1 MKMASHRLSLVGDSL
16 RKGIILKALSG
27 FYYVETQETKELIQC
42 RSRGLFRKQKITP
55 LVGDYVG
62 FLTEEDGNGY
72 VMEVYDR
79 KNELVRPPIANVDLA
94 LVVFSV
100 KEPDFSPKLL
110 DRFLSVIEMN
120 EIEPVIVL
128 TKMDLL
134 TEVESETL
142 ATKINYYREIGYK
155 VIETS
160 SKQQSGLEA
169 ITDLVQDQIVV
180 ICGQSGVG
188 KSSLL
193 NTIDQSLDIQ
203 VNEISKALGRG
214 KHTTRHVELH
224 KLCGGLIADTPGF
237 SSLDL
242 DQLEPIDLAQS
253 FIEFYKLSDQCKF
266 RGCLHENEPR
276 CAVKEAVEKGE
287 ILSTRYE
294 HYLQF
299 LIEIKSRKPKY

>member
-1 MKMASHRLSLVGDSL
+1 MK
-16 RKGIILKALSG
+16 KGIILKALSG
-27 FYYVETQETKELIQC
+27 FYYVEDLETKETIQC

-55 LVGDYVG
+55 LVGDQVE
-62 FLTEEDGNGY
+62 FLVEPDGNGY
-72 VMEVYDR
+72 VMGIDPR

-110 DRFLSVIEMN
+110 DRFLAVIEMN
-120 EIEPVIVL
+120 QIEPVIVL
-128 TKMDLL
+128 TKLDLM
-134 TEVESETL
+134 TEEEKQ
-142 ATKINYYREIGYK
+142 AIEPIIDYYREIGYQ

-160 SKQQSGLEA
+160 SKQEFGLESINELIKQRIA
-169 ITDLVQDQIVV
+169 V

-193 NTIDQSLDIQ
+193 NSLDDSLNIQ

-224 KLCGGLIADTPGF
+224 KLSEGLIADTPGF

-242 DQLEPIDLAQS
+242 DQLEPIDLSQC
-253 FIEFYKLSDQCKF
+253 FIEFYDLSEQCKF

-276 CAVKEAVEKGE
+276 CAVKAAVEENE
-287 ILSTRYE
+287 IIPTRYE
-294 HYLQF
+294 NYLQF
-299 LIEIKSRKPKY
+299 LTEIKSRKPKY

>member
-1 MKMASHRLSLVGDSL
+1 MMKLFHHLEGDSL
-16 RKGIILKALSG
+16 KKGIILKALSG
-27 FYYVETQETKELIQC
+27 FYYVEDLQTKELIQC
-42 RSRGLFRKQKITP
+42 RSRGLFRKKKITP
-55 LVGDYVG
+55 LVGDSVH
-62 FLTEEDGNGY
+62 FTVEPDGNGY
-72 VMEVYDR
+72 VMEILSR

-110 DRFLSVIEMN
+110 DRFLAVIEAN
-120 EIEPVIVL
+120 QIEPIIVL

-134 TEVESETL
+134 TSEEQSL
-142 ATKINYYREIGYK
+142 IEPIIQYYREIGYQ

-160 SKQQSGLEA
+160 SKQQFGLDG
-169 ITDLVQDQIVV
+169 IKDLIRNQIVV

-193 NTIDQSLDIQ
+193 NSMDQTLNIQ

-224 KLCGGLIADTPGF
+224 KLSDGLIADTPGF

-242 DQLEPIDLAQS
+242 DQLEPNDLS
-253 FIEFYKLSDQCKF
+253 ECFVEFYQRSQDCKF
-266 RGCLHENEPR
+266 RGCLHVNEPR
-276 CAVKEAVEKGE
+276 CAVKEAVEVGE
-287 ILSTRYE
+287 ILPTRYE
-294 HYLQF
+294 NYLQF
-299 LIEIKSRKPKY
+299 LTEIKSRKPKY

>member
-1 MKMASHRLSLVGDSL
+1 MSETDHLEGDNL
-16 RKGIILKALSG
+16 KKGIILKALSG
-27 FYYVETQETKELIQC
+27 FYYVEDLETKETIQC

-55 LVGDYVG
+55 LVGDQVE
-62 FLTEEDGNGY
+62 FLVEPDGNGY
-72 VMEVYDR
+72 VMEIDPR

-110 DRFLSVIEMN
+110 DRFLAVIEMN
-120 EIEPVIVL
+120 QIEPVIVL
-128 TKMDLL
+128 TKLDLM
-134 TEVESETL
+134 TEEEKQ
-142 ATKINYYREIGYK
+142 AIEPIIDYYREIGYQ

-160 SKQQSGLEA
+160 SKQEFGLESINELIKQRIA
-169 ITDLVQDQIVV
+169 V

-193 NTIDQSLDIQ
+193 NSLDDSLNIQ

-224 KLCGGLIADTPGF
+224 KLSEGLIADTPGF

-242 DQLEPIDLAQS
+242 DQLEPIDLSQC
-253 FIEFYKLSDQCKF
+253 FIEFYDLSEQCKF

-276 CAVKEAVEKGE
+276 CAVKAAVEENE
-287 ILSTRYE
+287 IIPTRYE
-294 HYLQF
+294 NYLQF
-299 LIEIKSRKPKY
+299 LTEIKSRKPKY

>member
-1 MKMASHRLSLVGDSL
+1 MK
-16 RKGIILKALSG
+16 KGIILKALSG
-27 FYYVETQETKELIQC
+27 FYYVEDLETKETIQC

-55 LVGDYVG
+55 LVGDQVE
-62 FLTEEDGNGY
+62 FLVEPDGNGY
-72 VMEVYDR
+72 VMGIDPR

-110 DRFLSVIEMN
+110 DRFLAVIEMN
-120 EIEPVIVL
+120 QIEPVIVL
-128 TKMDLL
+128 TKLDLM
-134 TEVESETL
+134 TEEEKQ
-142 ATKINYYREIGYK
+142 AIEPIINYYREIGYQ

-160 SKQQSGLEA
+160 SKQEFGLES
-169 ITDLVQDQIVV
+169 INELIKQRIVV

-193 NTIDQSLDIQ
+193 NSLDDSLNIQ

-224 KLCGGLIADTPGF
+224 KLSEGLIADTPGF

-242 DQLEPIDLAQS
+242 DQLEPIDLSQC
-253 FIEFYKLSDQCKF
+253 FIEFYDLSEQCKF

-276 CAVKEAVEKGE
+276 CAVKAAVEENE
-287 ILSTRYE
+287 IIPTRYE
-294 HYLQF
+294 NYLQF
-299 LIEIKSRKPKY
+299 LTEIKSRKPKY

>member
-1 MKMASHRLSLVGDSL
+1 MK
-16 RKGIILKALSG
+16 KGIILKALSG
-27 FYYVETQETKELIQC
+27 FYYVEDLETKETIQC

-55 LVGDYVG
+55 LVGDQVE
-62 FLTEEDGNGY
+62 FLVEPDGNGY
-72 VMEVYDR
+72 VMGIDPR

-110 DRFLSVIEMN
+110 DRFLAVIEMN
-120 EIEPVIVL
+120 QIEPVIVL
-128 TKMDLL
+128 TKLDLM
-134 TEVESETL
+134 TEEEKQ
-142 ATKINYYREIGYK
+142 AIEPIIDYYREIGYQ

-160 SKQQSGLEA
+160 SKQEFGLESINELIKQRIA
-169 ITDLVQDQIVV
+169 V

-193 NTIDQSLDIQ
+193 NSLDDSLNIQ

-224 KLCGGLIADTPGF
+224 KLSEGLIADTPGF

-242 DQLEPIDLAQS
+242 DQLEPIDLSQC
-253 FIEFYKLSDQCKF
+253 FIEFYDLSEQCKF

-276 CAVKEAVEKGE
+276 RAVKAAVEENE
-287 ILSTRYE
+287 IIPTRYE
-294 HYLQF
+294 NYLQF
-299 LIEIKSRKPKY
+299 LTEIKSRKPKY

>member
-1 MKMASHRLSLVGDSL
+1 MK
-16 RKGIILKALSG
+16 KGIILKALSG
-27 FYYVETQETKELIQC
+27 FYYVEDQETKEMIQC

-55 LVGDYVG
+55 LVGDYVE
-62 FLTEEDGNGY
+62 FLVELDGNGY
-72 VMEVYDR
+72 VMDIGTR

-110 DRFLSVIEMN
+110 DRFLAVIEMN
-120 EIEPVIVL
+120 QIEPIIVL

-134 TEVESETL
+134 SEEERQ
-142 ATKINYYREIGYK
+142 AIDSSIQYYKQIGYE

-160 SKQQSGLEA
+160 SKQHAG
-169 ITDLVQDQIVV
+169 INVVNDLIKDRIVV

-193 NTIDQSLDIQ
+193 NAIDQTLKIQ

-224 KLCGGLIADTPGF
+224 KLSDGLIADTPGF

-242 DQLEPIDLAQS
+242 DQLEAIDLSQC
-253 FIEFYKLSDQCKF
+253 FVEFYERSEQCKF

-276 CAVKEAVEKGE
+276 CAVKAAVETGE
-287 ILSTRYE
+287 ILPTRYE
-294 HYLQF
+294 NYLQF
-299 LIEIKSRKPKY
+299 LTEIKSRKPKY

>member
-1 MKMASHRLSLVGDSL
+1 MMSEPDHLVGDNL
-16 RKGIILKALSG
+16 KKGIILKALSG
-27 FYYVETQETKELIQC
+27 FYYVEDLETKETIQC

-55 LVGDYVG
+55 LVGDQVE
-62 FLTEEDGNGY
+62 FLVEPDGNGY
-72 VMEVYDR
+72 VMGIDPR

-110 DRFLSVIEMN
+110 DRFLAVIEMN
-120 EIEPVIVL
+120 QIEPVIVL
-128 TKMDLL
+128 TKLDLM
-134 TEVESETL
+134 TEEEKQ
-142 ATKINYYREIGYK
+142 AIEPIIDYYREIGYQ

-160 SKQQSGLEA
+160 SKQEFGLESINELIKQRIA
-169 ITDLVQDQIVV
+169 V

-193 NTIDQSLDIQ
+193 NSLDDSLNIQ

-224 KLCGGLIADTPGF
+224 KLSEGLIADTPGF

-242 DQLEPIDLAQS
+242 DQLEPIDLSQC
-253 FIEFYKLSDQCKF
+253 FIEFYDLSEQCKF

-276 CAVKEAVEKGE
+276 CAVKAAVEENE
-287 ILSTRYE
+287 IIPTRYE
-294 HYLQF
+294 NYLQF
-299 LIEIKSRKPKY
+299 LTEIKSRKPKY

>member
-1 MKMASHRLSLVGDSL
+1 MK
-16 RKGIILKALSG
+16 KGIILKALSG
-27 FYYVETQETKELIQC
+27 FYYVEDQETKEMIQC

-55 LVGDYVG
+55 LVGDHVE
-62 FLTEEDGNGY
+62 FLVEPDGNGY
-72 VMEVYDR
+72 VMDIGPR

-110 DRFLSVIEMN
+110 DRFLAVIEMN
-120 EIEPVIVL
+120 QIEPIIVL

-134 TEVESETL
+134 SEEERQ
-142 ATKINYYREIGYK
+142 AMDPSIRYYKQIGYE

-160 SKQQSGLEA
+160 SKQHAG
-169 ITDLVQDQIVV
+169 INVVNDLIKDRIVV

-193 NTIDQSLDIQ
+193 NAIDQTLKIQ

-224 KLCGGLIADTPGF
+224 KLSDGLIADTPGF

-242 DQLEPIDLAQS
+242 DQLEAIDLSQC
-253 FIEFYKLSDQCKF
+253 FVEFYERSEQCKF

-276 CAVKEAVEKGE
+276 CAVKAAVETGE
-287 ILSTRYE
+287 ILPTRYE
-294 HYLQF
+294 NYLQF
-299 LIEIKSRKPKY
+299 LTEIKSRKPKY

>member
-1 MKMASHRLSLVGDSL
+1 MVSESWPLVGDSL
-16 RKGIILKALSG
+16 EKGIILKALSG
-27 FYYVETQETKELIQC
+27 FYYVEDQESKALIQC

-62 FLTEEDGNGY
+62 FLLDEDGTGY
-72 VMEVYDR
+72 VMEVYER

-100 KEPDFSPKLL
+100 KEPDFNVKLL
-110 DRFLSVIEMN
+110 DRFLAVIEAN
-120 EIEPVIVL
+120 DIEPVIVL
-128 TKMDLL
+128 TKLDLL
-134 TEVESETL
+134 SEKERVEIDP
-142 ATKINYYREIGYK
+142 KINYYRGIGYK

-160 SKQQSGLEA
+160 SKKQFGLEA
-169 ITDLVQDQIVV
+169 ITELIKDQIIV

-193 NTIDQSLDIQ
+193 NTIDESLDIQ

-224 KLCGGLIADTPGF
+224 KLSGGLIADTPGF

-242 DQLEPIDLAQS
+242 DQLEPTDLAKS
-253 FIEFYKLSDQCKF
+253 FIEFDELSDQCKY

-276 CAVKEAVEKGE
+276 CAVKQAIESQEVLK
-287 ILSTRYE
+287 TRYE
-294 HYLQF
+294 NYLQF
-299 LIEIKSRKPKY
+299 LMEIKTRKPKY

>member
-1 MKMASHRLSLVGDSL
+1 MK
-16 RKGIILKALSG
+16 KGIILKALSG
-27 FYYVETQETKELIQC
+27 FYYVEDQETKEMIQC

-55 LVGDYVG
+55 LVGDYVE
-62 FLTEEDGNGY
+62 FLVEPDGNGY
-72 VMEVYDR
+72 VMDIGTR

-110 DRFLSVIEMN
+110 DRFLAVIEMN
-120 EIEPVIVL
+120 QIEPIIVL

-134 TEVESETL
+134 SEEERQ
-142 ATKINYYREIGYK
+142 AIDSSIQYYKQIGYE

-160 SKQQSGLEA
+160 SKQHEG
-169 ITDLVQDQIVV
+169 INVVNDLIKDRIVV

-193 NTIDQSLDIQ
+193 NAIDQTLKIQ

-224 KLCGGLIADTPGF
+224 KLSDGLIADTPGF

-242 DQLEPIDLAQS
+242 DQLEAIDLSQC
-253 FIEFYKLSDQCKF
+253 FVEFYERSEQCKF

-276 CAVKEAVEKGE
+276 CAVKAAVETGE
-287 ILSTRYE
+287 ILPTRYE
-294 HYLQF
+294 NYLQF
-299 LIEIKSRKPKY
+299 LTEIKSRKPKY

>member
-1 MKMASHRLSLVGDSL
+1 MMSETDHLEGDNL
-16 RKGIILKALSG
+16 KKGIILKALSG
-27 FYYVETQETKELIQC
+27 FYYVEDLETKETIQC

-55 LVGDYVG
+55 LVGDQVE
-62 FLTEEDGNGY
+62 FLVEPDGNGY
-72 VMEVYDR
+72 VMGIDPR

-110 DRFLSVIEMN
+110 DRFLAVIEMN
-120 EIEPVIVL
+120 QIEPVIVL
-128 TKMDLL
+128 TKLDLM
-134 TEVESETL
+134 TEEEKQ
-142 ATKINYYREIGYK
+142 AIEPIIDYYREIGYQ

-160 SKQQSGLEA
+160 SKQEFGLES
-169 ITDLVQDQIVV
+169 INELIKQRIVV

-193 NTIDQSLDIQ
+193 NSLDDSLNIQ

-224 KLCGGLIADTPGF
+224 KLSEGLIADTPGF

-242 DQLEPIDLAQS
+242 DQLEPIDLSQC
-253 FIEFYKLSDQCKF
+253 FIEFYDLSEQCKF

-276 CAVKEAVEKGE
+276 CAVKAAVEENE
-287 ILSTRYE
+287 IIPTRYE
-294 HYLQF
+294 NYLQF
-299 LIEIKSRKPKY
+299 LTEIKSRKPKY

>member
-1 MKMASHRLSLVGDSL
+1 MK
-16 RKGIILKALSG
+16 KGIILKALSG
-27 FYYVETQETKELIQC
+27 FYYVEDQETKEMIQC

-55 LVGDYVG
+55 LVGDYVE
-62 FLTEEDGNGY
+62 FLVEPDGNGY
-72 VMEVYDR
+72 VMDIGTR

-110 DRFLSVIEMN
+110 DRFLAVIEMN
-120 EIEPVIVL
+120 QIEPIIVL

-134 TEVESETL
+134 SEEERQ
-142 ATKINYYREIGYK
+142 AIDPSIQYYKQIGYE

-160 SKQQSGLEA
+160 SKQHEG
-169 ITDLVQDQIVV
+169 INVVNDLIKDRIVV

-193 NTIDQSLDIQ
+193 NAIDQTLKIQ

-224 KLCGGLIADTPGF
+224 KLSDGLIADTPGF

-242 DQLEPIDLAQS
+242 DQLEAIDLSQC
-253 FIEFYKLSDQCKF
+253 FVEFYERSEQCKF

-276 CAVKEAVEKGE
+276 CAVKAAVETGE
-287 ILSTRYE
+287 ILPTRYE
-294 HYLQF
+294 NYLQF
-299 LIEIKSRKPKY
+299 LTEIKSRKPKY

>member
-1 MKMASHRLSLVGDSL
+1 MK
-16 RKGIILKALSG
+16 KGIILKALSG
-27 FYYVETQETKELIQC
+27 FYYVEDLETKETIQC

-55 LVGDYVG
+55 LVGDQVE
-62 FLTEEDGNGY
+62 FLVEPDGNGY
-72 VMEVYDR
+72 VMGIDPR

-110 DRFLSVIEMN
+110 DRFLAVIEMN
-120 EIEPVIVL
+120 QIEPVIVL
-128 TKMDLL
+128 TKLDLM
-134 TEVESETL
+134 TEEEKQ
-142 ATKINYYREIGYK
+142 AIEPIIDYYREIGYQ

-160 SKQQSGLEA
+160 SKQEFGLESINELIKQRIA
-169 ITDLVQDQIVV
+169 V

-193 NTIDQSLDIQ
+193 NSLDDSLNIQ

-224 KLCGGLIADTPGF
+224 KLSEGLIADTPGF

-242 DQLEPIDLAQS
+242 DQLEPIDLSQC
-253 FIEFYKLSDQCKF
+253 FIEFYDLSEQCKF

-276 CAVKEAVEKGE
+276 CAVKAAVQENE
-287 ILSTRYE
+287 IIPTRYE
-294 HYLQF
+294 NYLQF
-299 LIEIKSRKPKY
+299 LTEIKSRKPKY

>member
-1 MKMASHRLSLVGDSL
+1 MK
-16 RKGIILKALSG
+16 KGIILKALSG
-27 FYYVETQETKELIQC
+27 FYYVEDQETKEMIQC

-55 LVGDYVG
+55 LVGDYVE
-62 FLTEEDGNGY
+62 FLVEPDGNGY
-72 VMEVYDR
+72 VMDIGTR

-110 DRFLSVIEMN
+110 DRFLAVIEMN
-120 EIEPVIVL
+120 QIEPIIVL

-134 TEVESETL
+134 SEEERQ
-142 ATKINYYREIGYK
+142 AIDSSIQYYKQIGYE

-160 SKQQSGLEA
+160 SKQHAG
-169 ITDLVQDQIVV
+169 INVVNDLIKDRIVV

-193 NTIDQSLDIQ
+193 NAIDQTLKIQ

-224 KLCGGLIADTPGF
+224 KLSDGLIADTPGF

-242 DQLEPIDLAQS
+242 DQLEAIDLSQC
-253 FIEFYKLSDQCKF
+253 FVEFYERSEQCKF

-276 CAVKEAVEKGE
+276 CAVKAAVETGE
-287 ILSTRYE
+287 ILPTRYE
-294 HYLQF
+294 NYLQF
-299 LIEIKSRKPKY
+299 LTEIKSRKPKY

>member
-1 MKMASHRLSLVGDSL
+1 MK
-16 RKGIILKALSG
+16 KGIILKALSG
-27 FYYVETQETKELIQC
+27 FYYVEDLETKETIQC

-55 LVGDYVG
+55 LVGDQVE
-62 FLTEEDGNGY
+62 FLVEPDGNGY
-72 VMEVYDR
+72 VMGIDPR

-110 DRFLSVIEMN
+110 DRFLAVIEMN
-120 EIEPVIVL
+120 QIEPVIVL
-128 TKMDLL
+128 TKLDLM
-134 TEVESETL
+134 TEEEKQ
-142 ATKINYYREIGYK
+142 AIEPIIDYYREIGYQ

-160 SKQQSGLEA
+160 SKQEFGLES
-169 ITDLVQDQIVV
+169 INELIKQRIVV

-193 NTIDQSLDIQ
+193 NSLDDSLNIQ

-224 KLCGGLIADTPGF
+224 KLSEGLIADTPGF

-242 DQLEPIDLAQS
+242 DQLEPIDLSQC
-253 FIEFYKLSDQCKF
+253 FIEFYDLSEQCKF

-276 CAVKEAVEKGE
+276 CAVKAAVEENE
-287 ILSTRYE
+287 IIPTRYE
-294 HYLQF
+294 NYLQF
-299 LIEIKSRKPKY
+299 LTEIKSRKPKY

>member
-1 MKMASHRLSLVGDSL
+1 LK
-16 RKGIILKALSG
+16 KGIILKALSG
-27 FYYVETQETKELIQC
+27 FYYVEDLETKETIQC

-55 LVGDYVG
+55 LVGDQVE
-62 FLTEEDGNGY
+62 FLVEPDGNGY
-72 VMEVYDR
+72 VMGIDPR

-110 DRFLSVIEMN
+110 DRFLAVIEMN
-120 EIEPVIVL
+120 QIEPVIVL
-128 TKMDLL
+128 TKLDLM
-134 TEVESETL
+134 TEEEKQ
-142 ATKINYYREIGYK
+142 AIEPIIDYYREIGYQ

-160 SKQQSGLEA
+160 SKQEFGLES
-169 ITDLVQDQIVV
+169 INELIKQRIVV

-193 NTIDQSLDIQ
+193 NSLDDSLNIQ

-224 KLCGGLIADTPGF
+224 KLSEGLIADTPGF

-242 DQLEPIDLAQS
+242 DQLEPIDLSQC
-253 FIEFYKLSDQCKF
+253 FIEFYDLSEQCKF

-276 CAVKEAVEKGE
+276 CAVKAAVETKE
-287 ILSTRYE
+287 IIPTRYE
-294 HYLQF
+294 NYLQF
-299 LIEIKSRKPKY
+299 LTEIKSRKPKY

>member
-1 MKMASHRLSLVGDSL
+1 MK
-16 RKGIILKALSG
+16 KGIILKALSG
-27 FYYVETQETKELIQC
+27 FYYVEDLESKEVIQC

-55 LVGDYVG
+55 LVGDEVE
-62 FLTEEDGNGY
+62 FLVEPDGNGY
-72 VMEVYDR
+72 VMEIGAR

-94 LVVFSV
+94 LVVFSA

-110 DRFLSVIEMN
+110 DRFLTVIEMN
-120 EIEPVIVL
+120 QIEPIIVL

-134 TEVESETL
+134 NEEERNSLEPTL
-142 ATKINYYREIGYK
+142 QYYRRIDYD

-160 SKQQSGLEA
+160 SKQQLGLEA
-169 ITDLVQDQIVV
+169 ITDFIKDRIVV

-193 NTIDQSLDIQ
+193 NSIDSTLNIQ

-224 KLCGGLIADTPGF
+224 KLSEGLIADTPGF

-242 DQLEPIDLAQS
+242 DQLEPIDLSQC
-253 FIEFYKLSDQCKF
+253 FVDFYEYSEQCKF
-266 RGCLHENEPR
+266 RGCLHENEPS
-276 CAVKEAVEKGE
+276 CAVKSAVESGE
-287 ILSTRYE
+287 IISTRYE
-294 HYLQF
+294 NYLQF
-299 LIEIKSRKPKY
+299 LTEIKGRRPKY

>member
-1 MKMASHRLSLVGDSL
+1 MMSEPDHLVGDNL
-16 RKGIILKALSG
+16 KKGIILKALSG
-27 FYYVETQETKELIQC
+27 FYYVEDLESKEMIQC

-55 LVGDYVG
+55 LVGDEVE
-62 FLTEEDGNGY
+62 FLVESDGNGY
-72 VMEVYDR
+72 VMEIGPR

-110 DRFLSVIEMN
+110 DRFLAVIEMN
-120 EIEPVIVL
+120 RIEPVIVL

-134 TEVESETL
+134 SEEEKQSIEPT
-142 ATKINYYREIGYK
+142 INYYREIGYE

-160 SKQQSGLEA
+160 SKRQFGLES
-169 ITDLVQDQIVV
+169 ISDLIKDRIVV

-193 NTIDQSLDIQ
+193 NSIDHTLDIQ

-224 KLCGGLIADTPGF
+224 KLSEGLIADTPGF

-242 DQLEPIDLAQS
+242 DQLEPIDLSQC
-253 FIEFYKLSDQCKF
+253 FIEFYERSEQCKF

-276 CAVKEAVEKGE
+276 CAVKSAEEAGE
-287 ILSTRYE
+287 IIPTRYE
-294 HYLQF
+294 NYLQF
-299 LIEIKSRKPKY
+299 LTEIKTRKPKY

>member
-1 MKMASHRLSLVGDSL
+1 MK
-16 RKGIILKALSG
+16 KGIILKALSG
-27 FYYVETQETKELIQC
+27 FYYVEDQETKEMIQC

-55 LVGDYVG
+55 LVGDHVE
-62 FLTEEDGNGY
+62 FLVEPDGNGY
-72 VMEVYDR
+72 VMDIGPR

-110 DRFLSVIEMN
+110 DRFLAVIEMN
-120 EIEPVIVL
+120 QIEPIIVL

-134 TEVESETL
+134 SEEERQ
-142 ATKINYYREIGYK
+142 AIDSSIQYYKQIGYE

-160 SKQQSGLEA
+160 SKQHEG
-169 ITDLVQDQIVV
+169 INVVNDLIKDRIVV

-193 NTIDQSLDIQ
+193 NAIDQTLKIQ

-224 KLCGGLIADTPGF
+224 KLSDGLIADTPGF

-242 DQLEPIDLAQS
+242 DQLEAIDLSQC
-253 FIEFYKLSDQCKF
+253 FVEFYERSEQCKF

-276 CAVKEAVEKGE
+276 CAVKAAVETGE
-287 ILSTRYE
+287 ILPTRYE
-294 HYLQF
+294 NYLQF
-299 LIEIKSRKPKY
+299 LTEIKSRKPKY

>member
-1 MKMASHRLSLVGDSL
+1 MK
-16 RKGIILKALSG
+16 KGIILKALSG
-27 FYYVETQETKELIQC
+27 FYYVEDLETKEMIQC

-55 LVGDYVG
+55 LVGDQVE
-62 FLTEEDGNGY
+62 FLVEPDGNGY
-72 VMEVYDR
+72 VMGIDPR

-110 DRFLSVIEMN
+110 DRFLAVIEMN
-120 EIEPVIVL
+120 QIEPVIVL
-128 TKMDLL
+128 TKLDLM
-134 TEVESETL
+134 TEEEKQ
-142 ATKINYYREIGYK
+142 AIEPIIDYYREIGYQ

-160 SKQQSGLEA
+160 SKQEFGLESINELIKQRIA
-169 ITDLVQDQIVV
+169 V

-193 NTIDQSLDIQ
+193 NSLDDSLNIQ

-224 KLCGGLIADTPGF
+224 KLSEGLIADTPGF

-242 DQLEPIDLAQS
+242 DQLEPIDLSQC
-253 FIEFYKLSDQCKF
+253 FIEFYDLSEQCKF

-276 CAVKEAVEKGE
+276 CAVKAAVEENE
-287 ILSTRYE
+287 IIPTRYE
-294 HYLQF
+294 NYLQF
-299 LIEIKSRKPKY
+299 LTEIKSRKPKY

>member
-1 MKMASHRLSLVGDSL
+1 MK
-16 RKGIILKALSG
+16 KGIILKALSG
-27 FYYVETQETKELIQC
+27 FYYVEDLETKETIQC

-55 LVGDYVG
+55 LVGDQVE
-62 FLTEEDGNGY
+62 FLVEPDGNGY
-72 VMEVYDR
+72 VMGIDPR

-100 KEPDFSPKLL
+100 KDPDFSPKLL
-110 DRFLSVIEMN
+110 DRFLAVIEMN
-120 EIEPVIVL
+120 QIEPVIVL
-128 TKMDLL
+128 TKLDLM
-134 TEVESETL
+134 TEEEKQ
-142 ATKINYYREIGYK
+142 AIEPIIDYYREIGYQ

-160 SKQQSGLEA
+160 SKQEFGLESINELIKQRIA
-169 ITDLVQDQIVV
+169 V

-193 NTIDQSLDIQ
+193 NSLDDSLNIQ

-224 KLCGGLIADTPGF
+224 KLSEGLIADTPGF

-242 DQLEPIDLAQS
+242 DQLEPIDLSQC
-253 FIEFYKLSDQCKF
+253 FIEFYDLSEQCKF

-276 CAVKEAVEKGE
+276 CAVKAAVEENE
-287 ILSTRYE
+287 IIPTRYE
-294 HYLQF
+294 NYLQF
-299 LIEIKSRKPKY
+299 LTEIKSRKPKY

>member
-1 MKMASHRLSLVGDSL
+1 MK
-16 RKGIILKALSG
+16 KGIILKALSG
-27 FYYVETQETKELIQC
+27 FYYVEDQETKEMIQC

-55 LVGDYVG
+55 LVGDHVE
-62 FLTEEDGNGY
+62 FLVEPDGNGY
-72 VMEVYDR
+72 VMDIGPR

-110 DRFLSVIEMN
+110 DRFLAIIEIN
-120 EIEPVIVL
+120 QIEPIIVL

-134 TEVESETL
+134 SEEERQ
-142 ATKINYYREIGYK
+142 AIDPSIQYYKQIGYE

-160 SKQQSGLEA
+160 SKQHAG
-169 ITDLVQDQIVV
+169 INVVNDLIKDRIVV

-193 NTIDQSLDIQ
+193 NAIDQTLKIQ

-224 KLCGGLIADTPGF
+224 KLSDGLIADTPGF

-242 DQLEPIDLAQS
+242 DQLEAIDLSQC
-253 FIEFYKLSDQCKF
+253 FVEFYERSEQCKF

-276 CAVKEAVEKGE
+276 CAVKAAVETGE
-287 ILSTRYE
+287 ILPTRYE
-294 HYLQF
+294 NYLQF
-299 LIEIKSRKPKY
+299 LTEIKSRKPKY

>member
-1 MKMASHRLSLVGDSL
+1 MK
-16 RKGIILKALSG
+16 KGIILKALSG
-27 FYYVETQETKELIQC
+27 FYYVEDQETKEMIQC

-55 LVGDYVG
+55 LVGDYVE
-62 FLTEEDGNGY
+62 FLVEPDGNGY
-72 VMEVYDR
+72 VMDIGTR

-110 DRFLSVIEMN
+110 DRFLAVIEIN
-120 EIEPVIVL
+120 QIEPIIVL

-134 TEVESETL
+134 SEEERQ
-142 ATKINYYREIGYK
+142 AIDPSIQYYKQIGYE

-160 SKQQSGLEA
+160 SKQHEG
-169 ITDLVQDQIVV
+169 INVVNDLIKDRIVV

-193 NTIDQSLDIQ
+193 NAIDQTLKIQ

-224 KLCGGLIADTPGF
+224 KLSDGLIADTPGF

-242 DQLEPIDLAQS
+242 DQLEAIDLSQC
-253 FIEFYKLSDQCKF
+253 FVEFYERSEQCKF

-276 CAVKEAVEKGE
+276 CAVKAAVETGE
-287 ILSTRYE
+287 ILPTRYE
-294 HYLQF
+294 NYLQF
-299 LIEIKSRKPKY
+299 LTEIKSRKPKY

>member
-1 MKMASHRLSLVGDSL
+1 MK
-16 RKGIILKALSG
+16 KGIILKALSG
-27 FYYVETQETKELIQC
+27 FYYVEDLETKETIQC

-55 LVGDYVG
+55 LVGDQVE
-62 FLTEEDGNGY
+62 FLVEPDGNGY
-72 VMEVYDR
+72 VMGIDPR

-110 DRFLSVIEMN
+110 DRFLAVIEMN
-120 EIEPVIVL
+120 QIEPVIVL
-128 TKMDLL
+128 TKLDLM
-134 TEVESETL
+134 TEEEKQ
-142 ATKINYYREIGYK
+142 AIEPIIDYYRESGYQ

-160 SKQQSGLEA
+160 SKQEFGLES
-169 ITDLVQDQIVV
+169 INELIKQRIVV

-193 NTIDQSLDIQ
+193 NSLDDSLNIQ

-224 KLCGGLIADTPGF
+224 KLSEGLIADTPGF

-242 DQLEPIDLAQS
+242 DQLEPIDLSQC
-253 FIEFYKLSDQCKF
+253 FIEFYDLSEQCKF

-276 CAVKEAVEKGE
+276 CAVKAAVEENE
-287 ILSTRYE
+287 IIPTRYE
-294 HYLQF
+294 NYLQF
-299 LIEIKSRKPKY
+299 LTEIKSRKPKY

>member
-1 MKMASHRLSLVGDSL
+1 MK
-16 RKGIILKALSG
+16 KGIILKALSG
-27 FYYVETQETKELIQC
+27 FYYVEDQETKEMIQC

-55 LVGDYVG
+55 LVGDHVE
-62 FLTEEDGNGY
+62 FLVEPDGNGY
-72 VMEVYDR
+72 VMDIGPR

-110 DRFLSVIEMN
+110 DRFLAVIEIN
-120 EIEPVIVL
+120 QIEPIIVL

-134 TEVESETL
+134 SEEERQ
-142 ATKINYYREIGYK
+142 AIDPSIQYYKQIGYE

-160 SKQQSGLEA
+160 SKQHAG
-169 ITDLVQDQIVV
+169 INVVNDLIKDRIVV

-193 NTIDQSLDIQ
+193 NAIDQTLKIQ

-224 KLCGGLIADTPGF
+224 KLSDGLIADTPGF

-242 DQLEPIDLAQS
+242 DQLEAIDLSQC
-253 FIEFYKLSDQCKF
+253 FVEFYERSEQCKF

-276 CAVKEAVEKGE
+276 CAVKAAVETGE
-287 ILSTRYE
+287 ILPTRYE
-294 HYLQF
+294 NYLQF
-299 LIEIKSRKPKY
+299 LTEIKSRKPKY

>member
-1 MKMASHRLSLVGDSL
+1 MMSETDHLEGDNL
-16 RKGIILKALSG
+16 KKGIILKALSG
-27 FYYVETQETKELIQC
+27 FYYVEDLETKETIQC

-55 LVGDYVG
+55 LVGDQVE
-62 FLTEEDGNGY
+62 FLVEPDGNGY
-72 VMEVYDR
+72 VMGIDPR

-110 DRFLSVIEMN
+110 DRFLAVIEMN
-120 EIEPVIVL
+120 QIEPVIVL
-128 TKMDLL
+128 TKLDLM
-134 TEVESETL
+134 TEEEKQ
-142 ATKINYYREIGYK
+142 AIEPIIDYYREIGYQ

-160 SKQQSGLEA
+160 SKQEFGLESINELIKQRIA
-169 ITDLVQDQIVV
+169 V

-193 NTIDQSLDIQ
+193 NSLDDSLNIQ

-224 KLCGGLIADTPGF
+224 KLSEGLIADTPGF

-242 DQLEPIDLAQS
+242 DQLEPIDLSQC
-253 FIEFYKLSDQCKF
+253 FIEFYDLSEQCKF

-276 CAVKEAVEKGE
+276 CAVKAAVEENE
-287 ILSTRYE
+287 IIPTRYE
-294 HYLQF
+294 NYLQF
-299 LIEIKSRKPKY
+299 LTEIKSRKPKY

>member
-1 MKMASHRLSLVGDSL
+1 
-16 RKGIILKALSG
+16 
-27 FYYVETQETKELIQC
+27 
-42 RSRGLFRKQKITP
+42 
-55 LVGDYVG
+55 
-62 FLTEEDGNGY
+62 
-72 VMEVYDR
+72 MEVYDR

-134 TEVESETL
+134 TEAESETL

>member
-1 MKMASHRLSLVGDSL
+1 FD
-16 RKGIILKALSG
+16 
-27 FYYVETQETKELIQC
+27 
-42 RSRGLFRKQKITP
+42 
-55 LVGDYVG
+55 
-62 FLTEEDGNGY
+62 EENNY
-72 VMEVYDR
+72 LLEIEPR

-110 DRFLSVIEMN
+110 DRFLAVIEMN
-120 EIEPVIVL
+120 QIEPVIVL
-128 TKMDLL
+128 TKLDLMN
-134 TEVESETL
+134 EEEKQAVEP
-142 ATKINYYREIGYK
+142 IIDYYRKIGYQ

-160 SKQQSGLEA
+160 SKQQFGLES
-169 ITDLVQDQIVV
+169 INELIKERIVV

-193 NTIDQSLDIQ
+193 NSIDDSLNIQ

-224 KLCGGLIADTPGF
+224 KLSEGLIADTPGF

-242 DQLEPIDLAQS
+242 DQLEPIDLSQC
-253 FIEFYKLSDQCKF
+253 FIEFYDLSEQCKF

-276 CAVKEAVEKGE
+276 CAVKSAVEAKE
-287 ILSTRYE
+287 IIPTRYE
-294 HYLQF
+294 NYLQF
-299 LIEIKSRKPKY
+299 LTEIKSRKPKY

>member
-1 MKMASHRLSLVGDSL
+1 MK
-16 RKGIILKALSG
+16 KGIILKALSG
-27 FYYVETQETKELIQC
+27 FYYVEDQETKEMIQC

-55 LVGDYVG
+55 LVGDYVE
-62 FLTEEDGNGY
+62 FLVELDGNGY
-72 VMEVYDR
+72 VMDIGTR

-110 DRFLSVIEMN
+110 DRFLAVIEMN
-120 EIEPVIVL
+120 QIEPIIVL

-134 TEVESETL
+134 SEEERQ
-142 ATKINYYREIGYK
+142 AIDPSIQYYKQIGYE

-160 SKQQSGLEA
+160 SKQHEG
-169 ITDLVQDQIVV
+169 INVVNDLIKDRIVV

-193 NTIDQSLDIQ
+193 NAIDQTLKIQ

-224 KLCGGLIADTPGF
+224 KLSDGLIADTPGF

-242 DQLEPIDLAQS
+242 DQLEAIDLSQC
-253 FIEFYKLSDQCKF
+253 FVEFYERSEQCKF

-276 CAVKEAVEKGE
+276 CAVKAAVETGE
-287 ILSTRYE
+287 ILPTRYE
-294 HYLQF
+294 NYLQF
-299 LIEIKSRKPKY
+299 LTEIKSRKPKY